1 MEILGGS
8 EVILEIQMIVV
19 AVVLGIFQL
28 LLGSVA
34 ARTQQGYDWGMG
46 PRDEP
51 SPISGVPARLQRA
64 FANYMETF
72 PMFVAAMLA
81 VVLLGK
87 TGPLTEI
94 GGYVY
99 LGGRLLFIPLYAAGV
114 NNVRT
119 IVWVVATVGLLT
131 VAAATFM

>member
-1 MEILGGS
+1 MMEMSFGAELELMMLGAAVILG
-8 EVILEIQMIVV
+8 M
-19 AVVLGIFQL
+19 FQL

-46 PRDEP
+46 PRDEE

-64 FANYMETF
+64 FTNYMESF
-72 PMFVAAMLA
+72 PLFIAAMLA
-81 VVLLGK
+81 AVLLGK

-99 LGGRLLFIPLYAAGV
+99 LAGRIAFIPLYAAGV
-114 NNVRT
+114 RNIRT
-119 IVWVVATVGLLT
+119 YAWVIASTGLLM
-131 VAAATFM
+131 VAAAIFI

>member
-1 MEILGGS
+1 MT
-8 EVILEIQMIVV
+8 
-19 AVVLGIFQL
+19 LGIFQL

-64 FANYMETF
+64 FYNYMETF

-81 VVLLGK
+81 AVLLGK
-87 TGPLTEI
+87 TGTLCLFRFTRPALSVFE
-94 GGYVY
+94 
-99 LGGRLLFIPLYAAGV
+99 RLP
-114 NNVRT
+114 
-119 IVWVVATVGLLT
+119 GLLPWA
-131 VAAATFM
+131 VCAQSAQQY